1 MENNINNDQNRIS
14 KIIARAGICSRR
26 DAEKL
31 IVDGKVVVNGEKIL
45 SPAFNVGKNDEIFVN
60 GELLPQPELPRVWL
74 FYKPLDY
81 ICTNND
87 EQGRKT
93 IFDILPDDMPRVI
106 SIGRLDINSEGL
118 LLLTNDGEISRNLE
132 MPANNWI
139 RKYKVKVFGKLNEN
153 SIKRIKGRNYIDG
166 RVYHVE
172 DISLITSSGN
182 NHWIELHLMEGQNR
196 EIRKI
201 MNHYDCMVS
210 RLIRTNYGPFSLSN
224 LTPKE
229 VREVTS
235 FNIEEKI
242 LGKKFDKSKWAKPK
256 PKKRL
261 NIKRKSVNKNLGK
274 SQPSNKDRK
283 PFNNK

>member
-1 MENNINNDQNRIS
+1 MKNDTNINENNQSRIS

-31 IVDGKVVVNGEKIL
+31 IYDGKVVVNGEKIL
-45 SPAFNVGKNDEIFVN
+45 TPAFNVKDGDEIFVN
-60 GELLPQPELPRVWL
+60 GEILPILELPRVWL
-74 FYKPLDY
+74 FYKPVDY
-81 ICTNND
+81 VCTNND
-87 EQGRKT
+87 EMGRKT
-93 IFDILPDDMPRVI
+93 IFDILPSDMPRVI
-106 SIGRLDINSEGL
+106 SVGRLDINSEGL

-132 MPANNWI
+132 MPSNNWV

-153 SIKRIKGRNYIDG
+153 SIKKIKGRNYIDG

-172 DISLITSSGN
+172 DINLLNSSGN
-182 NHWIELHLMEGQNR
+182 NHWIEINLKEGQNR

-210 RLIRTNYGPFSLSN
+210 RLIRTHYGPFSLGG
-224 LTPKE
+224 LTQKE
-229 VREVTS
+229 VREVTA

-256 PKKRL
+256 PKKKL
-261 NIKRKSVNKNLGK
+261 NIKRKAINKNN
-274 SQPSNKDRK
+274 S
-283 PFNNK
+283 NNKIKK